1 MNKLNVNSETIALYA
16 KQLKLPSF
24 NYYSDIIRQM
34 DKDKSYE
41 HFLIELLK
49 AESLSRAES
58 SQKRKINA
66 AKFPYIKTI
75 DELDSHRYEHVSEAC
90 LHELATCD
98 FVSKR
103 QNIVMIG
110 NTGMGKTHLSI
121 ALGLKACISGM
132 NVKFYTAANLSNEL
146 IEAMEY
152 KRLLKLEKQL
162 SKTDLLIIDE
172 MSYLTFNRYQ
182 SELLFK
188 VVADR
193 AEKRS
198 VIVSTNLK
206 FSEWTTLFEN
216 ETMVSA
222 LVDRLTFRSHVLNM
236 NGDSFRHEHTHAMR
250 MDAVVSGT

>member
-1 MNKLNVNSETIALYA
+1 MNKLDLNSETIGLYA

-24 NYYSDIIRQM
+24 HHYKDIIRQM
-34 DKDKSYE
+34 EKDKSYE

-49 AESLSRAES
+49 AESLSRMES

-66 AKFPYIKTI
+66 AKFPYIKTL
-75 DELDSHRYEHVSEAC
+75 DELDSHRYEHVSEAS

-98 FVSKR
+98 FVNKR

-121 ALGLKACISGM
+121 ALGLKACMLGM

-162 SKTDLLIIDE
+162 SKTDLLIID
-172 MSYLTFNRYQ
+172 
-182 SELLFK
+182 
-188 VVADR
+188 
-193 AEKRS
+193 
-198 VIVSTNLK
+198 
-206 FSEWTTLFEN
+206 
-216 ETMVSA
+216 
-222 LVDRLTFRSHVLNM
+222 VL
-236 NGDSFRHEHTHAMR
+236 
-250 MDAVVSGT
+250 